1 MRKRVIHPD
10 TQSKPDP
17 EREWLDLEN
26 IAEVEIT
33 SEDSQF
39 PVESALLP
47 GNESGWRASL
57 PGEQVL
63 RIHFDMPQPVQLIRL
78 HFHEGDSTRTQEY
91 VLRCSSD
98 GGESYQEIV
107 RQQWNFSPDGATD
120 EIEEYTVD
128 HEVLTDIELS
138 INPDISGKESLV
150 SLKSLRLA

>member
-1 MRKRVIHPD
+1 MRKRIIHPGAQ
-10 TQSKPDP
+10 TEPDP

-33 SEDSQF
+33 SEDSGF

-47 GNESGWRASL
+47 GNEPGWRASL

-63 RIHFDMPQPVQLIRL
+63 RLHFDMPQPVQFIRL
-78 HFHEGDSTRTQEY
+78 HFHEDDSTRTQEY

-120 EIEEYTVD
+120 EIEEYTLD
-128 HEVLTDIELS
+128 REVLTDIELS
-138 INPDISGKESLV
+138 INPDISDDKAFV

>member
-1 MRKRVIHPD
+1 
-10 TQSKPDP
+10 
-17 EREWLDLEN
+17 L
-26 IAEVEIT
+26 
-33 SEDSQF
+33 
-39 PVESALLP
+39 
-47 GNESGWRASL
+47 
-57 PGEQVL
+57 
-63 RIHFDMPQPVQLIRL
+63 
-78 HFHEGDSTRTQEY
+78 TRTQEY

-138 INPDISGKESLV
+138 INPDISGKESFV